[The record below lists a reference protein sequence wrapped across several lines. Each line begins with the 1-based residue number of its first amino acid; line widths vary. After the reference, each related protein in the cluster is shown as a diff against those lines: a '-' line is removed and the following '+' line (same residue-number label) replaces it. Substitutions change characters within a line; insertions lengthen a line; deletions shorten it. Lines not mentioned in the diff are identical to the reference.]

1 MTHDHYN
8 SNVATKYKINN
19 NNPGSRQDHLKYM
32 KKYMK
37 VHENMYLLT
46 FITDRVLINI

>member
-19 NNPGSRQDHLKYM
+19 NNPGSRQDHLKYI
-32 KKYMK
+32 
-37 VHENMYLLT
+37 ENMYLLT
-46 FITDRVLINI
+46 FITDEY